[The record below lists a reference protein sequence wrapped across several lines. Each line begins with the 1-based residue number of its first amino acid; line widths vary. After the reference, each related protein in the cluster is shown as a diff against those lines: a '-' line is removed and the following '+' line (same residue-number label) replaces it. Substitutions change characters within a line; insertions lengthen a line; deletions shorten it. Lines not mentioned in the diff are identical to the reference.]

1 MIRSLALI
9 RPVPVNPRILDHSAL
24 VNHHVVNLAGLPGE
38 RRPVHAGVV
47 VRAERVVKCD
57 RTVVQFSLQI
67 SRDKIR
73 ILNQNLN
80 KNYLLPDR
88 FAVLVSIVTVEVPGE
103 KDPAAGPPVLH
114 HGVSDGHGRPQQ
126 LVSVTQTQVS
136 VEEVNLASG

>member
-9 RPVPVNPRILDHSAL
+9 RPVPVNPSVLDHSAL

-67 SRDKIR
+67 SRDKLR
-73 ILNQNLN
+73 ILNPNLN
-80 KNYLLPDR
+80 KNSFYLTGLLFSYPSSQLKSPVRKTLLPG
-88 FAVLVSIVTVEVPGE
+88 LLCCIM
-103 KDPAAGPPVLH
+103 
-114 HGVSDGHGRPQQ
+114 
-126 LVSVTQTQVS
+126 VSVMVMADPS
-136 VEEVNLASG
+136 NWSPLHRHR